1 MTEGRNNPRDVGVD
15 SDKLVMKRRDCLK
28 ACIVVMAGM
37 AVSPLQSSQLRVAG
51 QKIKRQLRF
60 NLTLTNPKAFELVNQ
75 TLWFYLPATNTT
87 TQQLKSI
94 KVSAPYAQ
102 STDTLGHSI
111 LTLVFPRFAPLAI
124 KAISVVVNVE
134 LEPKPASSILE
145 KPEAWLKPERYIETA
160 DPTIQALAAKL
171 KSQNLSDTALNI
183 YNWLKENLHFTGYL
197 ADDRGALNALK
208 MLQGD
213 CTEYA
218 YLAVALAR
226 ANGIPARMVGGYV
239 TDKNTTLQ
247 ATDYHNWAELYFEGA
262 WHLLD
267 AQKEH
272 WLAPAEQYV
281 AFRFYSD
288 EKINP
293 IGSAHRYNQ
302 SGDLEISF

>member
-15 SDKLVMKRRDCLK
+15 SDKAVMKRRDCLK
-28 ACIVVMAGM
+28 ACIVVMASM
-37 AVSPLQSSQLRVAG
+37 AVSPLKSSQLRVAG

-60 NLTLTNPKAFELVNQ
+60 NLTLTNSKPFELVNQ

-87 TQQLKSI
+87 TQQLESI
-94 KVSAPYAQ
+94 KVSVPYEQ
-102 STDTLGHSI
+102 STDALGHSI

-134 LEPKPASSILE
+134 LEPKPASETL
-145 KPEAWLKPERYIETA
+145 KNPQAWLRSERYIETA
-160 DPTIQALAAKL
+160 DPNIQSLAAKL
-171 KSQNLSDTALNI
+171 KSPNPRDTALNI
-183 YNWLKENLHFTGYL
+183 YNWLRENLHFTGYL

-226 ANGIPARMVGGYV
+226 SNGIPARMVGGYV

-247 ATDYHNWAELYFEGA
+247 ATDYHNWAELYFDGA

-267 AQKEH
+267 AQKER
-272 WLAPAEQYV
+272 WLAPVDQYV

-288 EKINP
+288 EKTNP
-293 IGSAHRYNQ
+293 IGLAHRYNQ
-302 SGDLEISF
+302 SGELEISF